1 MVDYVEVLILIAF
14 GHNKVVIGML
24 SVCVMMISSKNLP
37 LLIVVNGVCI
47 NKFLVFL
54 CTLS

>member
-54 CTLS
+54 CTLN